1 MYAECMVRAHHHH
14 QYQRYRCSL
23 PSVSLL
29 LMLLGG
35 DEPGDVSGRQGLVRP
50 DGLRVAGATSGSPS
64 AVLLLRRRWASL
76 RTECLEDHLGHRFS

>member
-1 MYAECMVRAHHHH
+1 MLNAWSELIIIINTNGTGIPCLA
-14 QYQRYRCSL
+14 
-23 PSVSLL
+23 SLL

-50 DGLRVAGATSGSPS
+50 DGLRVAGATSGSPT